1 MVVWMKSIN
10 RALVTGGSGF
20 IGSHIVDELINRGIE
35 TYVLDDLSSG
45 NLNNLSK
52 NKNNKLLHI
61 TLGNISDIRQIFKN
75 VKDIDVVF
83 HEAAIAS
90 VTKSVEDPKSV
101 FKSNV
106 SSSME
111 VLDYCVNSK
120 VKKLIFA
127 SSSAVYGDITANV
140 LHEDLICKPTSPYGS
155 SKLAVENYLH
165 SYWKTYGLECV
176 ALRYFNVFG
185 SRQGNN
191 PYSGVI
197 TIFVNRILKNLKP
210 VIFGDGLQ
218 IRDFINVDD
227 VVKANMLSMMS
238 KDATGEVFN
247 IGTGSGTTVLELIHM
262 LADMIGNGKINHVF
276 LKSRLGD
283 IQASISSI
291 IKAKRLIN
299 FHPQVDIE
307 NGLKQFAEWSA
318 KESDNGLK
326 QNNLIKNTKSYNK
339 I

>member
-1 MVVWMKSIN
+1 MKSIN
-10 RALVTGGSGF
+10 RALVTGGAGF
-20 IGSHIVDELINRGIE
+20 IGSHIVDGLLDRGIE

-61 TLGNISDIRQIFKN
+61 KVGDISKISQILKN

-90 VTKSVEDPKSV
+90 VAKSVQDPKSV
-101 FKSNV
+101 FKTNV

-111 VLDYCVNSK
+111 VLDFCVNAK

-127 SSSAVYGDITANV
+127 SSSAVYGDIKAKV
-140 LHEDLICKPTSPYGS
+140 LHEDMICNPTSPYGS
-155 SKLAVENYLH
+155 SKLSIEKYLH

-176 ALRYFNVFG
+176 SLRYFNVFG
-185 SRQGNN
+185 SRQSNN

-197 TIFVNRILKNLKP
+197 TIFVNRILKNLTP

-227 VVKANMLSMMS
+227 IVKANMLSMIS
-238 KDATGEVFN
+238 KNATGEVFN
-247 IGTGSGTTVLELIHM
+247 IGTGNGTTVIDLINILSLLM
-262 LADMIGNGKINHVF
+262 GNEKIKHEF
-276 LKSRLGD
+276 FKSRLGD

-291 IKAKRLIN
+291 IKAKKLMN
-299 FHPQVDIE
+299 FHPQVTIE
-307 NGLKQFAEWSA
+307 NGLRQFTEWSVSQS
-318 KESDNGLK
+318 KNGSK
-326 QNNLIKNTKSYNK
+326 QNQLIKNAKSYSK
-339 I
+339 

>member
-1 MVVWMKSIN
+1 
-10 RALVTGGSGF
+10 
-20 IGSHIVDELINRGIE
+20 
-35 TYVLDDLSSG
+35 
-45 NLNNLSK
+45 
-52 NKNNKLLHI
+52 
-61 TLGNISDIRQIFKN
+61 
-75 VKDIDVVF
+75 
-83 HEAAIAS
+83 
-90 VTKSVEDPKSV
+90 PKSV

-106 SSSME
+106 ASSME

-127 SSSAVYGDITANV
+127 SSSAVYGDVKASV
-140 LHEDLICKPTSPYGS
+140 LHEDLLCKPTSPYGS

-210 VIFGDGLQ
+210 MIFGDGLQ

-238 KDATGEVFN
+238 KNATGEVFN
-247 IGTGSGTTVLELIHM
+247 IGTGSGTTVLDLIHM
-262 LADMIGNGKINHVF
+262 LYDLIGNEKINHVF

-291 IKAKRLIN
+291 IKAKSLIN
-299 FHPQVDIE
+299 FHPQVNIE

-318 KESDNGLK
+318 KESDGGVK
-326 QNNLIKNTKSYNK
+326 QNNLIKNAKS
-339 I
+339 IR

>member
-1 MVVWMKSIN
+1 
-10 RALVTGGSGF
+10 
-20 IGSHIVDELINRGIE
+20 
-35 TYVLDDLSSG
+35 
-45 NLNNLSK
+45 
-52 NKNNKLLHI
+52 
-61 TLGNISDIRQIFKN
+61 
-75 VKDIDVVF
+75 VVF

-90 VTKSVEDPKSV
+90 VTKSIEDPKSV

-120 VKKLIFA
+120 VNKLIFA
-127 SSSAVYGDITANV
+127 SSSAVYGDIKANV

-210 VIFGDGLQ
+210 VIFGNGLQ

-227 VVKANMLSMMS
+227 VVKANMLSMVS
-238 KDATGEVFN
+238 KNATGEVFN
-247 IGTGSGTTVLELIHM
+247 IGTGSGTTVLDLIHM

-318 KESDNGLK
+318 KESDNGLE
-326 QNNLIKNTKSYNK
+326 QNNLIKNTKSL
-339 I
+339 

>member
-1 MVVWMKSIN
+1 MKSIN
-10 RALVTGGSGF
+10 RALVTGGAGF
-20 IGSHIVDELINRGIE
+20 IGSHIVDGLLDRGIE

-61 TLGNISDIRQIFKN
+61 KIGDISKIGQILKN
-75 VKDIDVVF
+75 VKDIDIVF

-90 VTKSVEDPKSV
+90 VAKSVQDPKSV
-101 FKSNV
+101 FKTNV

-111 VLDYCVNSK
+111 VLDFCVNTK

-127 SSSAVYGDITANV
+127 SSSAVYGDIKAKI
-140 LHEDLICKPTSPYGS
+140 LHEDMVCNPTSPYGS
-155 SKLAVENYLH
+155 SKLAIEKYLH

-176 ALRYFNVFG
+176 SLRYFNVFG
-185 SRQGNN
+185 SRQSNN

-197 TIFVNRILKNLKP
+197 TIFVNRILKNLTP

-227 VVKANMLSMMS
+227 IVKANMLSMVS
-238 KDATGEVFN
+238 KNATGEVFN
-247 IGTGSGTTVLELIHM
+247 IGTGNGTTVIDLINILSLLM
-262 LADMIGNGKINHVF
+262 GNGKIKHEF
-276 LKSRLGD
+276 FKSRLGD

-291 IKAKRLIN
+291 IKAKKLMN
-299 FHPQVDIE
+299 FHPQVTIE
-307 NGLKQFAEWSA
+307 NGLRQFTEWSVSQS
-318 KESDNGLK
+318 KNGPK
-326 QNNLIKNTKSYNK
+326 QNQLIKNAKSYNK
-339 I
+339 